1 MIQMMTSRLLTP
13 CLVVSA
19 ALLGA
24 SLGLSAFPTLKL
36 HPVALKQI
44 HAPTNLVPSPDGS
57 GRTFIC
63 DQPGKIHIL
72 KNGMIL
78 PLPFLDVGGKM
89 VPITT
94 SYTERGLLGMAFHP
108 GYADPQ
114 SPGYRKFYLN
124 YSAPAAT
131 PTLNPST
138 PQNHVSVISEF
149 QVSVS
154 NPDLADPLS
163 ERIVLTTG
171 RPQSNH
177 NGGQLEFGSD
187 GFLYFGSGDGGSADD
202 NNAGHT
208 GGSATNPRPNGILGN
223 GQDRRTLLGKI
234 LRIDPLDPDGVGPL
248 TYTTPQ
254 GNPFVGQI
262 QDFTNGALDGPMRG
276 EIYAYGLRNP
286 WRFCFDKRPGGSGRL
301 FCGDVG
307 QGKVEEINLVT
318 SGGNYGWRYRE
329 GTFDFDPLMVTNQVA
344 PASSIDPVA
353 QYSHPSTVIG
363 NPALPQLGVSIT
375 GGFVYRG
382 AAIPALVGKYLFGD
396 YGSTGSGN
404 QGRFMGLEETD
415 PGSFTL
421 TTAVP
426 MVGGN
431 PIAQRLLTFGEDAA
445 GEIHVGTKTNIGPLE
460 LDNGFPAGGIYRVV
474 AADFQAPPY
483 QAWLTTFFPALLPGQ
498 YLDPEGDTDGDG
510 IGNQIEYAYGFSP
523 QVGNAGAETLF
534 SATSSPGPNGSV
546 DFTVTFRRSPAA
558 TDLTY
563 QLQTSADL
571 ANWSTI
577 ATSTG
582 GNPAEGGN
590 GGTVLSDTEIAGQA
604 PQRLVTVT
612 CNLPQPAGA
621 RHFTRLHTS
630 REP

>member
-1 MIQMMTSRLLTP
+1 MLSKVFVMFVLSLL
-13 CLVVSA
+13 S
-19 ALLGA
+19 A
-24 SLGLSAFPTLKL
+24 SLAFSAFPTLKL

-44 HAPTNLVPSPDGS
+44 HSPTNLVASPDGS

-72 KNGMIL
+72 KNGMIM
-78 PLPFLDVGGKM
+78 PVPFLDVGSKM
-89 VPITT
+89 VAITT
-94 SYTERGLLGMAFHP
+94 TYTERGLLGMAFHP
-108 GYADPQ
+108 GYADTQ

-124 YSAPAAT
+124 YSAPLET
-131 PTLNPST
+131 FTLNPST
-138 PQNHVSVISEF
+138 PQNHVSVIAEF
-149 QVSVS
+149 QVSLT

-163 ERIVLTTG
+163 ERIVLTSG

-177 NGGQLEFGSD
+177 NGGQLEFGPD
-187 GFLYFGSGDGGSADD
+187 GFLYFGSGDGGSSND

-208 GGSATNPRPNGILGN
+208 GGSSARPNGILGN

-234 LRIDPLDPDGVGPL
+234 LRIDPLDPDGAGPL
-248 TYTTPQ
+248 TYAIPA
-254 GNPFVGQI
+254 GNPFVGQS
-262 QDFTNGALDGPMRG
+262 QDFTNNTLDGPMRG
-276 EIYAYGLRNP
+276 EIYAFGLRNP

-307 QGKVEEINLVT
+307 QGKVEEVNLVT

-329 GTFDFDPLMVTNQVA
+329 GTFVFDSAMVTNQVA

-353 QYSHPSTVIG
+353 QYAHPGTVIG
-363 NPALPQLGVSIT
+363 SPALPQLGVSIT

-396 YGSTGSGN
+396 YGSTSSGT
-404 QGRFMGLEETD
+404 QGRFMGLEEST
-415 PGSFTL
+415 PGNFTL
-421 TTAVP
+421 TAAVP
-426 MVGGN
+426 LVGGN
-431 PIAQRLLTFGEDAA
+431 PIVQRLLTFGEDAT
-445 GEIHVGTKTNIGPLE
+445 GEIYVGTKTTNGPLE

-474 AADFQAPPY
+474 AADYQTPPY
-483 QAWLTTFFPALLPGQ
+483 QAWLTTHFPTLLTGQ
-498 YLDPEGDTDGDG
+498 YLDPEGDIDGDG

-523 QVGNAGAETLF
+523 QIPNTKAETLF
-534 SATSSPGPNGSV
+534 TATTSSGIGGSV
-546 DFTVTFRRSPAA
+546 DFTVTFRRSPTA

-563 QLQTSADL
+563 RLQTSQDL
-571 ANWSTI
+571 VSWTTI
-577 ATSTG
+577 ATSTAG
-582 GNPAEGGN
+582 SLAVGVN
-590 GGTVLSDTEIAGQA
+590 GGTVVADIEIAGQA

-612 CNLPQPAGA
+612 RNLPQPQGT

>member
-1 MIQMMTSRLLTP
+1 MQNMKSRMP
-13 CLVVSA
+13 IPYAIIAS
-19 ALLGA
+19 LLGLSPA
-24 SLGLSAFPTLKL
+24 FSAFPTLKL
-36 HPVALKQI
+36 HPVVLKQI

-78 PLPFLDVGGKM
+78 PQPFLDVGGKM
-89 VPITT
+89 VPI
-94 SYTERGLLGMAFHP
+94 SDAYTERGLLGMAFHP
-108 GYADPQ
+108 GYADSQ

-124 YSAPAAT
+124 YSAPSTT

-138 PQNHVSVISEF
+138 PQNHVSVIAEF
-149 QVSVS
+149 QVSLT

-177 NGGQLEFGSD
+177 NGGQLEFGPD
-187 GFLYFGSGDGGSADD
+187 GFLYFGSGDGGSSND

-234 LRIDPLDPDGVGPL
+234 LRINPLDPDGAGPL
-248 TYTTPQ
+248 AYSIPA

-262 QDFTNGALDGPMRG
+262 QDFTNAALDGPMRG
-276 EIYAYGLRNP
+276 EIYAFGLRNP

-307 QGKVEEINLVT
+307 QGKVEEVNLVT

-329 GTFDFDPLMVTNQVA
+329 GTFDFDPAMVTNQVA

-353 QYSHPSTVIG
+353 QYAHPSTIIG

-382 AAIPALVGKYLFGD
+382 AAIPSLVGKYVFGD
-396 YGSTGSGN
+396 YGSSNTGN
-404 QGRFMGLEETD
+404 QGRFMGLEETS
-415 PGSFTL
+415 PGNFAL
-421 TTAVP
+421 TAAVP
-426 MVGGN
+426 MLGGN
-431 PIAQRLLTFGEDAA
+431 PISQRLLTFGEDAA
-445 GEIHVGTKTNIGPLE
+445 GEIYVGTKTTIGPLE
-460 LDNGFPAGGIYRVV
+460 LDDGFPAGGIYRVV
-474 AADFQAPPY
+474 ASDFQTPPY
-483 QAWLTTFFPALLPGQ
+483 QAWLTTHFPTLLTGQ

-510 IGNQIEYAYGFSP
+510 IGNQIEYAYAFSP
-523 QVGNAGAETLF
+523 QVPNTEAETLF
-534 SATSSPGPNGSV
+534 TTTANSGIGGSV
-546 DFTVTFRRSPAA
+546 DFTITFRRSPAA
-558 TDLTY
+558 TDMTY
-563 QLQTSADL
+563 RLQTSVDL
-571 ANWSTI
+571 VNWTTI
-577 ATSTG
+577 ATSTA
-582 GNPAEGGN
+582 GNPAEGQN
-590 GGTVLSDTEIAGQA
+590 GGTVVSEAEIAGQA
-604 PQRLVTVT
+604 PQLIVTVT
-612 CNLPQPAGA
+612 RNLTPPDGA
-621 RHFTRLHTS
+621 RHFARLQTS
-630 REP
+630 RDP

>member
-1 MIQMMTSRLLTP
+1 MKNRFSMSCCIL
-13 CLVVSA
+13 A
-19 ALLGA
+19 A
-24 SLGLSAFPTLKL
+24 SLLSAPLAFSAFPTIKL
-36 HPVALKQI
+36 QPVALKQI
-44 HAPTNLVPSPDGS
+44 HAPTNLAPSPDGS

-63 DQPGKIHIL
+63 DQPGNIHIL

-78 PLPFLDVGGKM
+78 PVPFLDVGGKM
-89 VPITT
+89 VSITT

-108 GYADPQ
+108 GYADSQ
-114 SPGYRKFYLN
+114 SPGYRKFYVN

-138 PQNHVSVISEF
+138 PQNHVSVIAEF
-149 QVSVS
+149 QVSLT

-177 NGGQLEFGSD
+177 NGGQLEFGPD

-202 NNAGHT
+202 NNSGHT
-208 GGSATNPRPNGILGN
+208 GGNSSRPSGILGN

-234 LRIDPLDPDGVGPL
+234 LRIDPLDPDGAGPL
-248 TYTTPQ
+248 TYSIPA

-262 QDFTNGALDGPMRG
+262 QDFTNAILDGPMRG
-276 EIYAYGLRNP
+276 EIYAFGLRNP

-307 QGKVEEINLVT
+307 QGKVEEVNLVT

-329 GTFDFDPLMVTNQVA
+329 GTFVFDPAMVTNQVA
-344 PASSIDPVA
+344 PASSIAPVA
-353 QYSHPSTVIG
+353 QYAHPSIIIE

-396 YGSTGSGN
+396 YGSTGAGT
-404 QGRFMGLEETD
+404 QGRFMGLEEID
-415 PGSFTL
+415 PGNFTL
-421 TTAVP
+421 TAAVP

-445 GEIHVGTKTNIGPLE
+445 GEIYVGTKTTNGPLE

-474 AADFQAPPY
+474 AEDFQTPPY
-483 QAWLTTFFPALLPGQ
+483 QAWLTTHFPALLTGQ

-510 IGNQIEYAYGFSP
+510 IGNQIEYGYGFSP
-523 QVGNAGAETLF
+523 LVPNAGAETLF
-534 SATSSPGPNGSV
+534 TTATSSGVSGSV

-563 QLQTSADL
+563 RLQTSGDL
-571 ANWSTI
+571 VNWTTI
-577 ATSTG
+577 ATSTAE
-582 GNPAEGGN
+582 NPAIGQN
-590 GGTVLSDTEIAGQA
+590 GGTVVSDTEIGGQA

-612 CNLPQPAGA
+612 RNLTKPAGA

>member
-1 MIQMMTSRLLTP
+1 MKLQSMKIRLP
-13 CLVVSA
+13 IPYCIFA
-19 ALLGA
+19 ASLLGLT
-24 SLGLSAFPTLKL
+24 SGFSAFPTLKL

-78 PLPFLDVGGKM
+78 PQPFLDVGGKM
-89 VPITT
+89 VSITT

-108 GYADPQ
+108 GYADSQ

-124 YSAPAAT
+124 YSALPAT
-131 PTLNPST
+131 RTLNPST
-138 PQNHVSVISEF
+138 PQDHVSVIAEF
-149 QVSVS
+149 QVSLI
-154 NPDLADPLS
+154 NPDLADLSS

-177 NGGQLEFGSD
+177 NGGQLEFGPD
-187 GFLYFGSGDGGSADD
+187 GFLYFGSGDGGSSND

-208 GGSATNPRPNGILGN
+208 GGSAGRPSGILGN

-234 LRIDPLDPDGVGPL
+234 LRIDPLDPDGAGPL
-248 TYTTPQ
+248 TYAIPA
-254 GNPFVGQI
+254 GNPFVGQF
-262 QDFTNGALDGPMRG
+262 QDFTNNTLDGDMRG
-276 EIYAYGLRNP
+276 EIYAFGLRNP

-307 QGKVEEINLVT
+307 QGKVEEVNLVT

-329 GTFDFDPLMVTNQVA
+329 GTFDFDPQMVTNQVA

-353 QYSHPSTVIG
+353 QYAHPSINIG

-396 YGSTGSGN
+396 YGSTGAVP
-404 QGRFMGLEETD
+404 QGRFMGLEETA
-415 PGSFTL
+415 PGNFTL
-421 TTAVP
+421 TAAVP
-426 MVGGN
+426 LFGGN

-445 GEIHVGTKTNIGPLE
+445 GEIYVGTKTTNGPTQ

-474 AADFQAPPY
+474 AADFLTSPY
-483 QAWLTTFFPALLPGQ
+483 QAWLTTYFPTLLTGQ

-523 QVGNAGAETLF
+523 QVPNAGAETLF
-534 SATSSPGPNGSV
+534 TTTSTAGIGDSV
-546 DFTVTFRRSPAA
+546 DFTITFRRSPAA

-563 QLQTSADL
+563 RLQTTVEL
-571 ANWSTI
+571 VNWTTI
-577 ATSTG
+577 ATSAA
-582 GNPAEGGN
+582 GNPAVGAN
-590 GGTVLSDTEIAGQA
+590 GGTVVSDTEIVGQA

-612 CNLPQPAGA
+612 RNLTQPAGA